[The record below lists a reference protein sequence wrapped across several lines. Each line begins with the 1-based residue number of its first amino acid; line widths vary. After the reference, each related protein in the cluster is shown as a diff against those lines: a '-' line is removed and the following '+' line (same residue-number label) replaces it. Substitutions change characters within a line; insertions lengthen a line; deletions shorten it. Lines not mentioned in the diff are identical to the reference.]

1 MMTKWIILSPFLLA
15 ATFLGVGLVATSL
28 DTEGKDIQQLA
39 ERRYRAE
46 ARSLFEGSMMTATQD
61 LAVQRYQSGVCVYA
75 GNGVEL
81 QEGQVYQ
88 LAANTC
94 VADGYGRTGLIGSN
108 GAVGQLATTQD
119 RPVIQQFLGW

>member
-1 MMTKWIILSPFLLA
+1 MTKWIVLSPFLLA
-15 ATFLGVGLVATSL
+15 ATFLGIGLVATSL
-28 DTEGKDIQQLA
+28 DTDGKEIQELA

-46 ARSLFEGSMMTATQD
+46 ARSMFEGSMMAATQD

-88 LAANTC
+88 LGPSTC
-94 VADGYGRTGLIGSN
+94 VADGYGRTGLIGP
-108 GAVGQLATTQD
+108 GGVVGQLASTQD
-119 RPVIQQFLGW
+119 RQVIQQFLGW

>member
-1 MMTKWIILSPFLLA
+1 MTKWIIFSPFLLA
-15 ATFLGVGLVATSL
+15 ATFLGIGLVATSL

-46 ARSLFEGSMMTATQD
+46 ARSLFEGDMMSATQG

-75 GNGVEL
+75 GNSVEL

-88 LAANTC
+88 LASSTC
-94 VADGYGRTGLIGSN
+94 VADSYGRTGLIGP
-108 GAVGQLATTQD
+108 GGVLGQLASTQD
-119 RPVIQQFLGW
+119 RQVIQQFLGW